1 MSDEWLK
8 RFSTWRPGLE
18 LAALLLGVLVVLLG
32 VTPTAPP
39 PASYVPGVNLIDRP
53 LSLAEAETINWPD
66 ERQSVYTVPAPA
78 TIGWLRWSD
87 VALAELDGP
96 LAVRTAGP
104 FSARIY
110 WNGELIGE
118 KGQPAE
124 TADAEIPGQIDAV
137 FSIPPDLIRSSG
149 NTLLM
154 QFSSHRAGYE
164 PMTLVHSLSIIPYR
178 ADDRRPLRA
187 YFPLILTGG
196 ALLALAFAIG
206 WVAHSRKD
214 GRAYYLSLA
223 LTALFLAGA
232 AEASRAFVNYAYD
245 WHQPRQAIM
254 LVFLLVFAAAQ
265 MRFVVLR
272 WPSSPLRSLFSQIAT
287 AGLAIV
293 MILWSP
299 GYDAKSTLALS
310 IGFLGMGSWAAWQ
323 TPGNTRW
330 MALFFCVLLTYALR
344 WPGDFLDRALY
355 VLVLVFWGFLA
366 LRLPDLLV
374 RRPQAAASQIKLL
387 TTGRMILVDRDDIL
401 FLKAAGNY
409 TEVHLANGGQH
420 LDNRNLS
427 ALVELLQDSFHR
439 QHRSYAI
446 NLSQVREVR
455 SAVGSKYTAV
465 LRNDVEL
472 PIGRKEVQP
481 LKARLASLAPEAGT
495 SPQP

>member
-8 RFSTWRPGLE
+8 RFSAWRPGLE

-53 LSLAEAETINWPD
+53 LSLAEAETIDWPD

-110 WNGELIGE
+110 WNGTLIGE

-196 ALLALAFAIG
+196 ALLALAFAIAWAG
-206 WVAHSRKD
+206 HGRRD
-214 GRAYYLSLA
+214 GRAFHLSLA

-232 AEASRAFVNYAYD
+232 AEASRAFVNYSYD

-254 LVFLLVFAAAQ
+254 LVFLLIFAATQ
-265 MRFVVLR
+265 MRFIVLR
-272 WPSSPLRSLFSQIAT
+272 WPAAQRRALFAQIAT
-287 AGLAIV
+287 GALAIM

-299 GYDAKSTLALS
+299 GYDAKSTLAIS
-310 IGFLGMGSWAAWQ
+310 IGCLAMGGWIIWHA
-323 TPGNTRW
+323 PGHTRW

-344 WPGDFLDRALY
+344 WPGDFLDRAVY

-374 RRPQAAASQIKLL
+374 PRPQAAARQVKLL
-387 TTGRMILVDRDDIL
+387 TTGRMILVDRTDIL

-427 ALVELLQDSFHR
+427 ALFELLQEAFHR

-446 NLSQVREVR
+446 NLSQVHEIR

-465 LRNDVEL
+465 LQNGVEL
-472 PIGRKEVQP
+472 PVSRKEVQP
-481 LKARLASLAPEAGT
+481 LKARLAAPTPEAGT
-495 SPQP
+495 TLRP